1 MHGRPRFDHW
11 PAVPLKQVSSRQLS
25 TKGLGRWTGRV
36 SRRLWPGSRRS
47 RPFSRAERGSAKAD
61 AQMSRACQDFNECP
75 LTRNCAR
82 SPGDHIRPDPLAHIR
97 ALSNRR
103 PGLRAEPKYHLPRG
117 SRNPTEP
124 TTQLLTRS
132 ALARS
137 VAGTPRQNI
146 LAASDRMNERRKLY
160 WSFWMYS
167 TRCLECESVRTFV

>member
-1 MHGRPRFDHW
+1 LPRWGFFLHGRPRFDHW
-11 PAVPLKQVSSRQLS
+11 PAVPLRQASSRQLS

-47 RPFSRAERGSAKAD
+47 RPFSRGAERGSAKAD

-132 ALARS
+132 
-137 VAGTPRQNI
+137 PRRRAQ
-146 LAASDRMNERRKLY
+146 AASAALRGRWPWR
-160 WSFWMYS
+160 S
-167 TRCLECESVRTFV
+167 